1 MKSRSLFAV
10 LFAVAA
16 FAAAASAQ
24 NKAVNFSGTWELDVA
39 RSKLGERSMI
49 ESQALTVNQTDKDIT
64 IQTVTKRTPPPASAA
79 GNERRGGRGGG
90 FGGGDNNVT
99 YTLDGKET
107 KTEIEG
113 RMGKIPVTRK
123 AKIDA
128 GKLQLSSSTTFSGPN
143 GDITNSNKEKWE
155 LSADGKTLT
164 VTAEREGMRGT
175 ESTTRVYTKK
185 A

>member
-10 LFAVAA
+10 LFALSS

-49 ESQALTVNQTDKDIT
+49 ESQTLTVSQTDKDIT
-64 IQTVTKRTPPPASAA
+64 IQTATRRTPPPASSA
-79 GNERRGGRGGG
+79 GIERRGGRGGG

-107 KTEIEG
+107 RTEIEG

-123 AKIDA
+123 AKIEI
-128 GKLQLSSSTTFSGPN
+128 GKLQLSSSSTFTGPN
-143 GDITNSNKEKWE
+143 GDVTNSSKENWE

-164 VTAEREGMRGT
+164 INAEREGMRGT
-175 ESTTRVYTKK
+175 GSTTRVYTKK
-185 A
+185 Q